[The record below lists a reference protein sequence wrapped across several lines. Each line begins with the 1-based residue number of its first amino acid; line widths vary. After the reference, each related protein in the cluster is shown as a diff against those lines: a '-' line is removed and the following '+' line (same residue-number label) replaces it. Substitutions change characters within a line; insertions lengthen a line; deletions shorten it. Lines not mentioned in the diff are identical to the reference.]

1 MRGRFRREYGSK
13 LFALFIVII
22 MITVVYPVIINNA
35 NNPSQ
40 LSVYDDDWNDISQ
53 FASDLDAEEKGKH
66 KIKTIVSR
74 PSIISKISEVEKNT
88 TKPTLLNNQTILV
101 IIGVER
107 MYNEYDSEALH
118 DFVKSGGKVVIAD
131 DTGYGNTAFH
141 GQAGALEIDVKLRTN
156 KVQSGCVPEVST
168 TLTSNVL
175 EKMGYNGGG
184 SSDPKCKPA
193 QLYDFN
199 HWGEDIHTKNASTVI
214 IDASIERMDFN
225 GQLMMSA
232 PGALTIKQGGKAEG
246 LAWSSQ
252 EAFIDYNQDGE
263 GGAGEGT
270 YRENSTRGV
279 EVISEANIGEGKV
292 IFISDTSIFT
302 NRYYEQLDNKE
313 FITKLFEYLSEN
325 KVQTII
331 FDESRHIQSDFISL
345 IYVQLFGI
353 LGHISSSEVLG
364 MILLGSII
372 FLMQIIMMR
381 VENPTVW
388 RHLFNI
394 YEGRLSRFRVPHAHY
409 THPETIKE
417 VFIDK
422 VRIDNGFTREEFGML
437 ASSKIEE
444 LLKDPILIRFI
455 INNEKNL
462 TLKQVEKAI
471 KGWKK

>member
-1 MRGRFRREYGSK
+1 MRGRIRREYGSK

-22 MITVVYPVIINNA
+22 MVTVVYPVLINNA

-40 LSVYDDDWNDISQ
+40 LSVYDDDWNDMSLL
-53 FASDLDAEEKGKH
+53 ASDLNVEENGKH
-66 KIKTIVSR
+66 EIKTIVSR
-74 PSIISKISEVEKNT
+74 PSIITKISEVEKNT
-88 TKPTLLNNQTILV
+88 TQPTLVTNQTILV

-118 DFVKSGGKVVIAD
+118 SFVKSGGKVVIAD
-131 DTGYGNTAFH
+131 DSGYANTAFH

-156 KVQSGCVPEVST
+156 KVQSGCVPEKT
-168 TLTSNVL
+168 TSLTSTVL
-175 EKMGYNGGG
+175 EGMGYDSGGG
-184 SSDPKCKPA
+184 SDPKCKPA

-199 HWGEDIHTKNASTVI
+199 HWDENIHTGNISTVI
-214 IDASIERMDFN
+214 IDANIERMDFS

-252 EAFIDYNQDGE
+252 EAFIDYNQDKV

-270 YRENSTRGV
+270 YRENSTNGV

-313 FITKLFEYLSEN
+313 FINKLFEYLSESEP
-325 KVQTII
+325 QTII
-331 FDESRHIQSDFISL
+331 FDESRHIQSDLISL
-345 IYVQLFGI
+345 VYVQLFGI

-364 MILLGSII
+364 LIMLGSII
-372 FLMQIIMMR
+372 LLMQIAMMR
-381 VENPTVW
+381 VENPSVW

-417 VFIDK
+417 IFIEK
-422 VRIDNGFTREEFGML
+422 VRIDNGFTREEFEML

-444 LLKDPILIRFI
+444 LLEDPILIRFI
-455 INNEKNL
+455 INNEKNM
-462 TLKQVEKAI
+462 TLKQVEEAI

>member
-1 MRGRFRREYGSK
+1 MRGRIRREYGSK
-13 LFALFIVII
+13 LLALFIVII

-53 FASDLDAEEKGKH
+53 FASDLNVEENGKH

-74 PSIISKISEVEKNT
+74 PAIITKISEVEKNT
-88 TKPTLLNNQTILV
+88 TQPTLVTNQTILV

-118 DFVKSGGKVVIAD
+118 TFVKSGGKVVIAD
-131 DTGYGNTAFH
+131 DSGYGNTAFH

-156 KVQSGCVPEVST
+156 NVQSGCVPETST
-168 TLTSNVL
+168 SLTNTVL
-175 EKMGYNGGG
+175 ETMGYDGGG
-184 SSDPKCKPA
+184 GSDPKCKPA

-199 HWGEDIHTKNASTVI
+199 HWGESIHTGNVSTVI
-214 IDASIERMDFN
+214 IDANIERMAFS

-252 EAFIDYNQDGE
+252 EAFIDYNQDKE
-263 GGAGEGT
+263 GGFGEGT
-270 YRENSTRGV
+270 YRENSTNGV

-313 FITKLFEYLSEN
+313 FITNLFDYLSDN
-325 KVQTII
+325 KAQTII
-331 FDESRHIQSDFISL
+331 FDESRHIQSDLISL
-345 IYVQLFGI
+345 VYVQLFGI
-353 LGHISSSEVLG
+353 LGHVSSSEVLG
-364 MILLGSII
+364 MIMLGSII
-372 FLMQIIMMR
+372 LLMQIVMMR
-381 VENPTVW
+381 VENPSIW

-417 VFIDK
+417 IFIEK
-422 VRIDNGFTREEFGML
+422 VRIDNAFSREEFGML

-455 INNEKNL
+455 INNEKNM
-462 TLKQVEKAI
+462 TLKQVEEAI
-471 KGWKK
+471 KGWEK

>member
-1 MRGRFRREYGSK
+1 MRGRIRREYGSK

-22 MITVVYPVIINNA
+22 MVTVVYPVLINNA

-40 LSVYDDDWNDISQ
+40 LSVYDDDWNDMSLL
-53 FASDLDAEEKGKH
+53 ASDLNVEENGKH
-66 KIKTIVSR
+66 EIKTIVSR
-74 PSIISKISEVEKNT
+74 PSIITKISEVEKNT
-88 TKPTLLNNQTILV
+88 TQPTLVTNQTILV

-118 DFVKSGGKVVIAD
+118 SFVKSGGKVVIAD
-131 DTGYGNTAFH
+131 DSGYANTAFH

-156 KVQSGCVPEVST
+156 KVQSGSVPEKT
-168 TLTSNVL
+168 TSLTSTVL
-175 EKMGYNGGG
+175 EGMGYDSGGG
-184 SSDPKCKPA
+184 SDPKCKPA

-199 HWGEDIHTKNASTVI
+199 HWDENIHTGNISTVI
-214 IDASIERMDFN
+214 IDANIERMDFS
-225 GQLMMSA
+225 GQLMMSS

-252 EAFIDYNQDGE
+252 EAFIDYNQDKV

-270 YRENSTRGV
+270 YRENSTNGV

-313 FITKLFEYLSEN
+313 FINKLFEYLSESEP
-325 KVQTII
+325 QTII
-331 FDESRHIQSDFISL
+331 FDESRHIQSDLISL
-345 IYVQLFGI
+345 VYVQLFGI

-364 MILLGSII
+364 LIMLGSII
-372 FLMQIIMMR
+372 LLMQIVMMR
-381 VENPTVW
+381 VENPSVW

-409 THPETIKE
+409 IHPETIKE
-417 VFIDK
+417 IFIEK
-422 VRIDNGFTREEFGML
+422 VRIDNGFTREEFEML

-444 LLKDPILIRFI
+444 LLEDPILIRFI
-455 INNEKNL
+455 INNEKNM
-462 TLKQVEKAI
+462 TLKQVEEAI

>member
-1 MRGRFRREYGSK
+1 MRGRIRREYGSK

-22 MITVVYPVIINNA
+22 MVTVVYPVLINNA

-40 LSVYDDDWNDISQ
+40 LSVYDDDWNDMSLL
-53 FASDLDAEEKGKH
+53 ASDLNVEENGKH
-66 KIKTIVSR
+66 EIKTIVSR
-74 PSIISKISEVEKNT
+74 PSIITKISEVEKNT
-88 TKPTLLNNQTILV
+88 TQPTLVTNQTILV

-118 DFVKSGGKVVIAD
+118 SFVKSGGKVVIAD
-131 DTGYGNTAFH
+131 DSGYANTAFH

-156 KVQSGCVPEVST
+156 KVQSGCVPEKT
-168 TLTSNVL
+168 TSLTSTVL
-175 EKMGYNGGG
+175 EGMGYDSGGG
-184 SSDPKCKPA
+184 SDPKCKPA

-199 HWGEDIHTKNASTVI
+199 HWDENIHTGNISTVI
-214 IDASIERMDFN
+214 IDANIERMDFS

-252 EAFIDYNQDGE
+252 EAFIDYNQDKV

-270 YRENSTRGV
+270 YRENSTNGV

-313 FITKLFEYLSEN
+313 FINKLFEYLSESEA
-325 KVQTII
+325 QTII
-331 FDESRHIQSDFISL
+331 FDESRHIQSDLISL
-345 IYVQLFGI
+345 VYVQLFGI

-364 MILLGSII
+364 LIMLGSII
-372 FLMQIIMMR
+372 LLMQIVMMR
-381 VENPTVW
+381 VENPSVW

-417 VFIDK
+417 IFIEK
-422 VRIDNGFTREEFGML
+422 VRIDNGFTREEFEML

-444 LLKDPILIRFI
+444 LLEDPILIRFI
-455 INNEKNL
+455 INNEKNM
-462 TLKQVEKAI
+462 TLKQIEEAI